1 MRYLIIDM
9 SKELNGSNSLSL
21 TNHKGEELILNQEES
36 LAKFKEIWDEAS
48 LSTKCATSYAEDIDQ
63 IYIDKDWEEFKE
75 TL

>member
-36 LAKFKEIWDEAS
+36 LAKFKEIWNLGRIYGFEEARGMS
-48 LSTKCATSYAEDIDQ
+48 DQ
-63 IYIDKDWEEFKE
+63 NEDWEQFKE